1 MITDLFLQG
10 FKCFVEESFQLGR
23 LTLLSGLNSSGKSS
37 FLQAIRLLHGQKKLE
52 GFGTGKDIVSDLA
65 KSCRIGCNKGAD
77 GRFAVEMR
85 WERQDA
91 LPIFAAASDAAFCDA
106 FASLSAARLGPE
118 LELPLRQAGEVTS
131 VGERGE
137 DVLEFIEAHSELS
150 GVPAALCA
158 ADGST
163 ALVRN
168 ISAWLELVSPGISFD
183 YQPIPDMDR
192 ARAMYGRRRPTNVG
206 FGLAYTLP
214 VIANV
219 LVWATLVS
227 NGQKMSPLLL
237 LENPEAHLHPRG
249 QTQMGKF
256 LAAAAAAGV
265 QIILET
271 HSDHLLNG
279 IRLAVREGTLDCGDS
294 YFYFFRYDA
303 EEGRTFVEEPVLDE
317 KGYFDEWP
325 DGFFDETERVL
336 AQLF

>member
-1 MITDLFLQG
+1 MINNLFLEG
-10 FKCFVEESFQLGR
+10 FKCFVEEHFQMGR

-37 FLQAIRLLHGQKKLE
+37 FLQAIRLLHDRKKLE
-52 GFGTGKDIVSDLA
+52 GLGTGKDIVSDLA
-65 KSCRIGCNKGAD
+65 KSCHIGCNETGE

-85 WERQDA
+85 WARQDA
-91 LPIFAAASDAAFCDA
+91 LPVFIAASDAAFCDA
-106 FASLSAARLGPE
+106 FAYISAARLGPE
-118 LELPLRQAGEVTS
+118 LELPLRQTEVVSS
-131 VGERGE
+131 VGEKGAE
-137 DVLEFIEAHSELS
+137 VLEFIELHSELS
-150 GVPAALCA
+150 GVPSPLCA
-158 ADGST
+158 ADEST
-163 ALVRN
+163 GLVRN

-183 YQPIPDMDR
+183 YQTIPDMDR

-219 LVWATLVS
+219 LVWATHVS
-227 NGQKMSPLLL
+227 NGEKASPLLL

-256 LAAAAAAGV
+256 LATAAAIGV
-265 QIILET
+265 QIVLET

-279 IRLAVREGTLDCGDS
+279 IRLAVRDGTLSCEDS
-294 YFYFFRYDA
+294 QFYFFRYDT
-303 EEGRTFVEEPVLDE
+303 EEARTFVEEPVLDE
-317 KGYFDEWP
+317 RGYFDEWP